1 MRALSSCTAP
11 LRLLI
16 NHLIPEI
23 MLVER
28 PLERIFH
35 LFEARSSIEPAP
47 GQDNKVKDFVITE
60 EFGCNGQKKGGI
72 DFKFEGVTFA
82 YPTLREHNV
91 LRNMTMHIPAGKS
104 VALVGEAGCGKS
116 TVLQLCKRAYDVDA
130 GNGQV
135 LLNGKPIDHWNVRQ
149 LRRSIA
155 IVSQDI
161 HLFKGTIK
169 MNILYGLED
178 GERLERKFD
187 GPEANTVGHDALV
200 ELAKKA
206 CAWKFIKT
214 FPLQFETKIGAGG
227 IRLSG
232 GQKQRIAIARALV
245 KEPACLLL
253 DEATSAL
260 DSITQNEVAANLAA
274 EQTRLGFTI
283 IQIAH
288 RLTTLLNSDVVHVIQ
303 QGAVVESAFTND
315 GTACQTL
322 QHKDIRRALTTNLFG
337 DDEEVVTAGYFR
349 NFWESANII

>member
-1 MRALSSCTAP
+1 
-11 LRLLI
+11 
-16 NHLIPEI
+16 
-23 MLVER
+23 MLVEK
-28 PLERIFH
+28 PIERIFR
-35 LFEARSSIEPAP
+35 LLEARSLIEPVP
-47 GQDNKVKDFVITE
+47 GEDTITEDFVITE
-60 EFGCNGQKKGGI
+60 EFGCTDGKKGGI

-91 LRNMTMHIPAGKS
+91 LRKMSMHIPAGKS

-116 TVLQLCKRAYDVDA
+116 TVLQLCKRAYDVEP

-135 LLNGKPIDHWNVRQ
+135 LLNGKPIGSWDVRQ

-169 MNILYGLED
+169 ENILYGLED

-187 GPEANTVGHDALV
+187 GPEASTMGHAALV

-206 CAWKFIKT
+206 CAWKFIKM

-260 DSITQNEVAANLAA
+260 DSITQNEVAASLAA
-274 EQTRLGFTI
+274 EQKRLGFTI

-288 RLTTLLNSDVVHVIQ
+288 RLTTLLTSDVVHFIQ
-303 QGAVVESAFTND
+303 HGAVVESELTND
-315 GTACQTL
+315 GTACQKL
-322 QHKDIRRALTTNLFG
+322 RNKKVNRAITRSLSG
-337 DDEEVVTAGYFR
+337 DVEEVVTDGYFR
-349 NFWESANII
+349 DLWESAHVM